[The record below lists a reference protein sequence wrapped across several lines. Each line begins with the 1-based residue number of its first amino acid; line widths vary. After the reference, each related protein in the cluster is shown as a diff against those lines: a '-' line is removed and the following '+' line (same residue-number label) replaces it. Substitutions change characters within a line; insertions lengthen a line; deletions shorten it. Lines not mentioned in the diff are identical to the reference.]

1 MVGHNPL
8 TETIMKRIL
17 TTILCA
23 GLMSFISCESDLES
37 EGIAK
42 GIIRYPSIEVL
53 GETPFVL
60 EAGSTFDDPGA
71 KAFLGEDE
79 ITDQLEMSSN
89 VDEATPG
96 VYTVTYS
103 VSTINELDQT
113 SEVQVS
119 RFVSV
124 TAGNVCAED

>member
-1 MVGHNPL
+1 MVGYNLL

-37 EGIAK
+37 KGIAK

-79 ITDQLEMSSN
+79 ITDHQWTHGAAHVLPRQRLQDDFGPDSRRIAER
-89 VDEATPG
+89 DPEATG
-96 VYTVTYS
+96 HNRI
-103 VSTINELDQT
+103 ST
-113 SEVQVS
+113 
-119 RFVSV
+119 
-124 TAGNVCAED
+124 G